1 MQTESG
7 KRIERMRNGEK
18 IKCPF
23 CEKGYWVAKGN
34 PKTTNV
40 FGCDKCEKGMVLTIP
55 VLIILFRKQNVRF
68 SYASENIQVK
78 NLFPTYMLI
87 LNILKVERFWLEI

>member
-23 CEKGYWVAKGN
+23 CEKGYWGAKGN

-55 VLIILFRKQNVRF
+55 
-68 SYASENIQVK
+68 
-78 NLFPTYMLI
+78 
-87 LNILKVERFWLEI
+87 LKLGEKE

>member
-23 CEKGYWVAKGN
+23 CEKGYWGAKGN

-40 FGCDKCEKGMVLTIP
+40 FGCDKCEKGMVLTIH
-55 VLIILFRKQNVRF
+55 
-68 SYASENIQVK
+68 
-78 NLFPTYMLI
+78 
-87 LNILKVERFWLEI
+87 